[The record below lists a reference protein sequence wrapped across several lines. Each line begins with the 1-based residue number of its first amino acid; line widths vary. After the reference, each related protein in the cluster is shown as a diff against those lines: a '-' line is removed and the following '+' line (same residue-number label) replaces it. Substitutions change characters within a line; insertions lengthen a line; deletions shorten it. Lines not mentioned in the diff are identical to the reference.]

1 MQVLVPIGTF
11 EAKARKLLGAD
22 GFDNMLDHLARAPKS
37 GRIIKG
43 TGGLR
48 KVRIARPGQ
57 GKSGG
62 TGVIYY
68 YHNEDKPILLLLVY
82 AKADR
87 ENLTDAQRAQLKKH
101 VDAIIDEFG

>member
-1 MQVLVPIGTF
+1 MQALVPIGTF
-11 EAKARKLLGAD
+11 ETKARKLLGAD

-37 GRIIKG
+37 GWIIKG

-57 GKSGG
+57 GKSG
-62 TGVIYY
+62 TRVIYY
-68 YHNEDKPILLLLVY
+68 YHNEDTPILLLLIY

>member
-1 MQVLVPIGTF
+1 MQALVPIGTF
-11 EAKARKLLGAD
+11 ETKARRLLGAK
-22 GFDNMLDHLARAPKS
+22 GFDTMLDFLARAPKS

-62 TGVIYY
+62 ARVIYY
-68 YHNEDKPILLLLVY
+68 YHSENKPILLLLVY
-82 AKADR
+82 AKADQ
-87 ENLTDAQRAQLKKH
+87 ENLTDAQRAQLKRH
-101 VDAIIDEFG
+101 VDVILDEFG